1 MDSPEWSFSRRA
13 IIVAIEAN
21 EPAVSLE
28 GERARLCFRKLW
40 GAKDGV

>member
-1 MDSPEWSFSRRA
+1 MKA

-21 EPAVSLE
+21 EPAVSFE
-28 GERARLCFRKLW
+28 GERARLCFKIFW